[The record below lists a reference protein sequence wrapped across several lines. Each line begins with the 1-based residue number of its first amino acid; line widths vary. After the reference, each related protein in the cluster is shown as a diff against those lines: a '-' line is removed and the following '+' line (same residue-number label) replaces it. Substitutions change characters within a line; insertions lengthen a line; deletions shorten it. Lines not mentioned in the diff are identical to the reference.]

1 MQTFQTLST
10 GQSRLVGQSVFL
22 LLSVLWL
29 QAQVLIDRATCREHS
44 KAKKNFDAV
53 VAKGER
59 IKEKRESLKA
69 KFKEKHFEVCELNHS
84 FLRGLK

>member
-1 MQTFQTLST
+1 MPTFKTLST

-29 QAQVLIDRATCREHS
+29 QAQVLIDRATCREHRE
-44 KAKKNFDAV
+44 AKKNFETAV
-53 VAKGER
+53 AQVER
-59 IKEKRESLKA
+59 IKEERESLKA
-69 KFKEKHFEVCELNHS
+69 KFREKHFEVCELNYS